1 MLRGWF
7 RVRMSGVEHIPSEGP
22 AIIAPNHKNFLDA
35 FFVGIAT
42 RRHVR
47 YMAKIELFKGPLAWL
62 FPRLGGFPVRRGEA
76 DAPALETARR
86 ILVAGGVVVVF
97 PEGTRVEQA
106 DALGSPH
113 HGAGRLALETGAP
126 IIPAASR
133 APRTCGA
140 APYRRKKGAAHVPS
154 RGRACGAAGWSRHSR
169 GVDRSPRVAGRP
181 GRVRPAESQTGTVC
195 RGSRCDRHR
204 RRAAGKAAAR
214 CQTQAALARQGRASQ
229 DATAKGA
236 PPAARAPALVAVR
249 QTRHRG
255 AC

>member
-1 MLRGWF
+1 MRPARHARPSQGHAGQPEQGSDPPPERERAVSVEDKAHAYARERGLSPRLYAFVRFLAVVVLRGWF
-7 RVRMSGVEHIPSEGP
+7 RVRMSGIEHIPSEGP

-113 HGAGRLALETGAP
+113 HGAGRLALARPDRWHDQLRKGQ
-126 IIPAASR
+126 PALHDFA
-133 APRTCGA
+133 
-140 APYRRKKGAAHVPS
+140 V
-154 RGRACGAAGWSRHSR
+154 
-169 GVDRSPRVAGRP
+169 
-181 GRVRPAESQTGTVC
+181 
-195 RGSRCDRHR
+195 
-204 RRAAGKAAAR
+204 AAR
-214 CQTQAALARQGRASQ
+214 
-229 DATAKGA
+229 
-236 PPAARAPALVAVR
+236 
-249 QTRHRG
+249 
-255 AC
+255 